1 MALGNIPLLAQTT
14 VYSISLLLSIT
25 AFVPMAW
32 HVRDFNGE
40 FGLMFVNQAYIESDT
55 ISHNSGLYLHNNS
68 C

>member
-1 MALGNIPLLAQTT
+1 
-14 VYSISLLLSIT
+14 
-25 AFVPMAW
+25 MAW

-40 FGLMFVNQAYIESDT
+40 FGSMFVNQAYIESDT